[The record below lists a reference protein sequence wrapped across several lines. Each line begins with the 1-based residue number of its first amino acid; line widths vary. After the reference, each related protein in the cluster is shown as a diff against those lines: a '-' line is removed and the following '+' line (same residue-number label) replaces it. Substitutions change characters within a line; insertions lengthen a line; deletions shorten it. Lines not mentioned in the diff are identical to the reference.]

1 MIDVD
6 LARRL
11 RDAGLRWR
19 PSPGDRFV
27 VERLVDS
34 DEGVGDVFTLSD
46 MTIEAHEH
54 PTGTVLGFNG
64 TTEWALDSVAADDAL
79 WLPRED
85 QLRELLGSTFV
96 SLTRVLV
103 DGEPLAY
110 RVTVALDGA
119 AATGPDSVHVAAD
132 PETAYAHA
140 LLAYVD
146 ASLRLDGPEEAD
158 EPSTDGLRGDAGLDG
173 DATK

>member
-1 MIDVD
+1 MISVD

-11 RDAGLRWR
+11 RAAGLRWR
-19 PSPGDRFV
+19 PAAGDRFV
-27 VERLVDS
+27 VERLLETEGDQGT

-64 TTEWALDSVAADDAL
+64 TTEWALDSVAVEDAL

-85 QLRELLGSTFV
+85 QLRELLGRSFV
-96 SLTRVLV
+96 SLDRVVV
-103 DGEPLAY
+103 DGEQVGY
-110 RVTVALDGA
+110 QVRILDAGSPR
-119 AATGPDSVHVAAD
+119 GDEVHAAD
-132 PETAYAHA
+132 DAETAYAHA

-146 ASLRLDGPEEAD
+146 ASLRLDEVE
-158 EPSTDGLRGDAGLDG
+158 
-173 DATK
+173 

>member
-64 TTEWALDSVAADDAL
+64 TTEWALDSVAAEDAL

-85 QLRELLGSTFV
+85 QLRELLGTTFV

-110 RVTVALDGA
+110 RVTLALDGVT
-119 AATGPDSVHVAAD
+119 ATGPDSVHVAAD